1 MVDYTR
7 SVLRELVPRLRPF
20 IAGLALATIAVIVV
34 LAVAAVVAG
43 RGGADEPAS
52 AAAPVAVSAVPAA
65 ATTTGGA
72 PAGTPAATDRTTG
85 GPAAAATLAPRTPTP
100 TPRLTPTPGSGNL
113 ITRAIDGLKDGAG
126 ALVTAAIP
134 DWSGTERVTFLL
146 LGTDR
151 RPGED
156 ASRSDT
162 IMVLSVDPASRSMAL
177 ISVPRDLCVGECE
190 TARDR
195 VNGIFLREGPEAM
208 ARAIEELLDVQINYY
223 ATMGFTGF
231 EQLVDALGGIDLL
244 VYQEFDEYFLVPD
257 SEDRIHLR
265 LEVGENHLDGPTALM
280 YARSRLANPRSDWD
294 RVCRQQQ
301 VLLAVKQQ
309 ALSAQALV
317 MAPSLIRTLITTID
331 TSFPVTEMPPMA
343 KLILSIPPENTVL
356 RVIDHGSGTILGH
369 EGEDGA
375 EMLKPDPEK
384 MSGFVW
390 GIFYQAANGL
400 GGYGA
405 GDAIEFTTGG
415 CG

>member
-1 MVDYTR
+1 M
-7 SVLRELVPRLRPF
+7 RELVARLRPF
-20 IAGLALATIAVIVV
+20 IVRLTLAAIAVVVALAVT
-34 LAVAAVVAG
+34 AVATW
-43 RGGADEPAS
+43 RGGAHESAS
-52 AAAPVAVSAVPAA
+52 APAPVAVSAVPAA
-65 ATTTGGA
+65 GTPTDGALTGA
-72 PAGTPAATDRTTG
+72 PAATDPTNG
-85 GPAAAATLAPRTPTP
+85 GPAAPDTSAPRAPSP
-100 TPRLTPTPGSGNL
+100 TPRPTPTPTPGSGNL
-113 ITRAIDGLKDGAG
+113 ITKAIDGLKDGAG

-134 DWSGTERVTFLL
+134 DWPGTGRVTFLL

-151 RPGED
+151 RPGEE

-162 IMVLSVDPASRSMAL
+162 IMVLSVDPTSRSMAL

-208 ARAIEELLDVQINYY
+208 ARAIGELLNVQIDYY
-223 ATMGFTGF
+223 ATMGFAGF

-257 SEDRIHLR
+257 SEDRVHLR

-309 ALSAQALV
+309 ALSARALV
-317 MAPSLIRTLITTID
+317 MAPSLIRTLIASID
-331 TSFPVTEMPPMA
+331 TSFPVTDMPPMA

-384 MSGFVW
+384 MSDYVW
-390 GIFYQAANGL
+390 GILYQAANGL